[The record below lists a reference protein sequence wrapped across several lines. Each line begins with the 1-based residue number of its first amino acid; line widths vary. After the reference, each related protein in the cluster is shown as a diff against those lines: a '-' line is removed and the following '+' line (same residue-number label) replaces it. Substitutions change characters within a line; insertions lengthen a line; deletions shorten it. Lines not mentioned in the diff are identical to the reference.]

1 MSRKPNT
8 FTEQLRRLI
17 EASDKTRYRISKETQ
32 IAEGQLSRFVH
43 GKAGLS
49 LSAIDRICDCLNLKL
64 IEIRTLNRK
73 RGR

>member
-1 MSRKPNT
+1 MSRNPNT
-8 FTEQLRRLI
+8 FTEQLKQLV
-17 EASDKTRYRISKETQ
+17 EASDKTRYRISQETG

-43 GKAGLS
+43 GKGGLS

-64 IEIRTLNRK
+64 IEVGTINRK